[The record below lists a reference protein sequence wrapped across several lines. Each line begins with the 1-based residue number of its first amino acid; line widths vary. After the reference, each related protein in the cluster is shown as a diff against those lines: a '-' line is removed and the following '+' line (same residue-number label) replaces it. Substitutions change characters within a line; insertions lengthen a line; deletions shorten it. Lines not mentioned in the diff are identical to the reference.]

1 MKVAVET
8 VQKGEATASNVLKSQ
23 SEWPLHNVVL
33 DLKYS
38 ATLLS
43 ITWLSWWR
51 TAAPWG
57 WLNKAK
63 LSSLFLFFSRR
74 DSGLEMWPVITF
86 FRPAP
91 LGHSVVFAL
100 LVDLSRVSA
109 APFSCSYTLLEER
122 RNQTDRAG
130 DSWTLKYLYIS
141 FFFFSLK
148 SLYSFWRWKCS
159 SPFALCDA
167 WEAVSGL
174 RVFGTKPDPRSGSS
188 GGRVVLL
195 LEKGRAASVKNAF
208 YWRSLFHWFPV
219 FDLTFSLLFRLLL
232 DVCVSMCECVC
243 VCVVGRAK
251 PPVLYTKLY
260 VQTQYHA
267 KLRREGEREGKGS
280 ITYIVSSFFFL
291 PFSYFLDYCRV
302 SVCI

>member
-141 FFFFSLK
+141 FFFFPWNHFTLSDGGSAPPLSRCVTHEKLCPASQSLEQN
-148 SLYSFWRWKCS
+148 LT
-159 SPFALCDA
+159 PDQAVQ
-167 WEAVSGL
+167 EA
-174 RVFGTKPDPRSGSS
+174 
-188 GGRVVLL
+188 
-195 LEKGRAASVKNAF
+195 E
-208 YWRSLFHWFPV
+208 LF
-219 FDLTFSLLFRLLL
+219 
-232 DVCVSMCECVC
+232 CC
-243 VCVVGRAK
+243 
-251 PPVLYTKLY
+251 
-260 VQTQYHA
+260 
-267 KLRREGEREGKGS
+267 
-280 ITYIVSSFFFL
+280 
-291 PFSYFLDYCRV
+291 
-302 SVCI
+302 